1 MLPRFVR
8 DILRPARPDVGVS
21 AKKLAQ
27 RHCSRRVSAK
37 KLAQHTKNGSKWV
50 FDGALG
56 EFLRGN
62 AAGGAVRGE
71 CFRGLAAVGPRRA
84 SLLCRVP
91 GSRALLLAVLTLQCA
106 AKPTWWPMG
115 STTHAP
121 LGGLTCAGRGP
132 GRHLSGYRASES
144 AHVRR
149 MRSQK
154 QKRGLT
160 ARRRPDA
167 PHASSDTTEAGPRR
181 VPPLVACDGRAVSAE
196 KSPYQQHVVSY
207 NTKHRIAP
215 RPLGQRIRKPPH
227 FEGSAGVMRGD
238 GGI

>member
-1 MLPRFVR
+1 MGFFGAVFGRSGDVGFSGPLLGASSGVGGFNVAMFPRPVR

-56 EFLRGN
+56 ELLRGN

-84 SLLCRVP
+84 SLLYRVP

-115 STTHAP
+115 STAHAP
-121 LGGLTCAGRGP
+121 LGGLTCA
-132 GRHLSGYRASES
+132 
-144 AHVRR
+144 
-149 MRSQK
+149 
-154 QKRGLT
+154 
-160 ARRRPDA
+160 
-167 PHASSDTTEAGPRR
+167 
-181 VPPLVACDGRAVSAE
+181 
-196 KSPYQQHVVSY
+196 
-207 NTKHRIAP
+207 
-215 RPLGQRIRKPPH
+215 
-227 FEGSAGVMRGD
+227 
-238 GGI
+238 